1 MRTLSRRTNLAG
13 TEGGGEPPQHGRR
26 LAARTLAQ
34 QAGRC
39 ACCED
44 APPSIPL
51 GAFLLAATEL
61 PQVALARLEQRGDVH
76 LALGRRRHR
85 RPRDQLSARGVRL
98 TDTLRDPPM
107 FTSADPRYTADVTDR
122 YACRLVAKKAGITSA
137 GSDPPIT
144 RPCWNRRDRP
154 GRTPQN
160 FWAPLLASPNSVIA
174 ARWFVRAFCRLRL
187 RLFPSDL
194 ALAPPFECLWH
205 RCGGDCSTGAP
216 GKPAL
221 APGVH
226 LRHR

>member
-1 MRTLSRRTNLAG
+1 MSLLSTR
-13 TEGGGEPPQHGRR
+13 RR

-85 RPRDQLSARGVRL
+85 RPRDQLSAQCVLL

-107 FTSADPRYTADVTDR
+107 FQRES
-122 YACRLVAKKAGITSA
+122 
-137 GSDPPIT
+137 
-144 RPCWNRRDRP
+144 
-154 GRTPQN
+154 
-160 FWAPLLASPNSVIA
+160 
-174 ARWFVRAFCRLRL
+174 
-187 RLFPSDL
+187 
-194 ALAPPFECLWH
+194 
-205 RCGGDCSTGAP
+205 GAP
-216 GKPAL
+216 RRYGSLRSIAERDPARS
-221 APGVH
+221 PKMVCPE
-226 LRHR
+226 

>member
-1 MRTLSRRTNLAG
+1 MSLLSTR
-13 TEGGGEPPQHGRR
+13 RR

-98 TDTLRDPPM
+98 TDDTLRDPPM

-122 YACRLVAKKAGITSA
+122 YA
-137 GSDPPIT
+137 
-144 RPCWNRRDRP
+144 
-154 GRTPQN
+154 
-160 FWAPLLASPNSVIA
+160 
-174 ARWFVRAFCRLRL
+174 
-187 RLFPSDL
+187 
-194 ALAPPFECLWH
+194 
-205 RCGGDCSTGAP
+205 
-216 GKPAL
+216 
-221 APGVH
+221 
-226 LRHR
+226 

>member
-1 MRTLSRRTNLAG
+1 MSLLSTR
-13 TEGGGEPPQHGRR
+13 RR

-107 FTSADPRYTADVTDR
+107 FTSADPRYTAEPLRIVTR
-122 YACRLVAKKAGITSA
+122 
-137 GSDPPIT
+137 
-144 RPCWNRRDRP
+144 
-154 GRTPQN
+154 
-160 FWAPLLASPNSVIA
+160 
-174 ARWFVRAFCRLRL
+174 
-187 RLFPSDL
+187 
-194 ALAPPFECLWH
+194 E
-205 RCGGDCSTGAP
+205 RCGSCVERT
-216 GKPAL
+216 
-221 APGVH
+221 
-226 LRHR
+226 

>member
-1 MRTLSRRTNLAG
+1 MSLLSTR
-13 TEGGGEPPQHGRR
+13 RR

-34 QAGRC
+34 QASRC

-107 FTSADPRYTADVTDR
+107 FTSAGRRYTTGTLRIVT
-122 YACRLVAKKAGITSA
+122 AHKKPTPRLLAAL
-137 GSDPPIT
+137 PQIT
-144 RPCWNRRDRP
+144 RPFC
-154 GRTPQN
+154 
-160 FWAPLLASPNSVIA
+160 NS
-174 ARWFVRAFCRLRL
+174 
-187 RLFPSDL
+187 
-194 ALAPPFECLWH
+194 
-205 RCGGDCSTGAP
+205 
-216 GKPAL
+216 
-221 APGVH
+221 
-226 LRHR
+226 

>member
-1 MRTLSRRTNLAG
+1 MSLLSTR
-13 TEGGGEPPQHGRR
+13 RR

-107 FTSADPRYTADVTDR
+107 FTSADPGTPQTLRIVTFLLTCVKESSSRPLAALPDHETISVR
-122 YACRLVAKKAGITSA
+122 GETGLAARRKLLGALVA
-137 GSDPPIT
+137 
-144 RPCWNRRDRP
+144 C
-154 GRTPQN
+154 
-160 FWAPLLASPNSVIA
+160 
-174 ARWFVRAFCRLRL
+174 
-187 RLFPSDL
+187 
-194 ALAPPFECLWH
+194 LAP
-205 RCGGDCSTGAP
+205 TA
-216 GKPAL
+216 
-221 APGVH
+221 
-226 LRHR
+226 

>member
-1 MRTLSRRTNLAG
+1 MSLLSTR
-13 TEGGGEPPQHGRR
+13 RR

-107 FTSADPRYTADVTDR
+107 FPAPTPVHRRRYGSLR
-122 YACRLVAKKAGITSA
+122 FSHPCERKQITSD
-137 GSDPPIT
+137 GSPDHESISGRGET
-144 RPCWNRRDRP
+144 GLAARRKK
-154 GRTPQN
+154 
-160 FWAPLLASPNSVIA
+160 FWAQCLPRPNSCN
-174 ARWFVRAFCRLRL
+174 RG
-187 RLFPSDL
+187 
-194 ALAPPFECLWH
+194 ALVCACL
-205 RCGGDCSTGAP
+205 
-216 GKPAL
+216 L
-221 APGVH
+221 
-226 LRHR
+226 

>member
-1 MRTLSRRTNLAG
+1 MSLLSTR
-13 TEGGGEPPQHGRR
+13 RR

-107 FTSADPRYTADVTDR
+107 FTTRPRYTADVTDR
-122 YACRLVAKKAGITSA
+122 YVSSHLCQRKLITSA
-137 GSDPPIT
+137 GSPP
-144 RPCWNRRDRP
+144 RSRDHFCKRRDRP
-154 GRTPQN
+154 GRTPQTSGR
-160 FWAPLLASPNSVIA
+160 PCCLPRPNSVIA

-187 RLFPSDL
+187 GLFPSGL
-194 ALAPPFECLWH
+194 ALAPPSECLWH